1 MSTKTETKVE
11 TKENKESETTEL
23 VPTVELTAAE
33 LKLEQLTKKY
43 PLAMGL
49 QSIKPKK
56 KRTKPDQYRSFSLI
70 MQTEIES
77 AAKTFVTLYSMYER
91 KPFLEP
97 VENQETLENV
107 AAEITFGI
115 SDDAFEVK
123 IEVAGE
129 DQWLVPQSNVGVSF
143 GDGFCELSMEPV
155 QDQYGTVDINIEV
168 HDVGGVSKHEF
179 TLAIVQD
186 QAKLLA
192 EKGGTKKKKRRKSAF
207 KNPARAQDTGEDF
220 EERGENPRR
229 WNTMHV
235 CDWMLEVGLSKF
247 AKTFASKEV
256 NGKLLLD
263 LTGEMLRDSYG
274 VAKTR
279 DRDKFVKF
287 LIKLRGESEI
297 AEYAEVSSKMCT
309 LLFEFYYFPIR
320 SILKLFFFQYLTTE
334 CIKKR
339 RRRKRKIKIRKRTK
353 KSCCTW

>member
-1 MSTKTETKVE
+1 MLILASNNPQQSNGSCPNATEMSTKTESKVE
-11 TKENKESETTEL
+11 TKENKESETTEM

-155 QDQYGTVDINIEV
+155 QDQYGTVDVNIEV

-192 EKGGTKKKKRRKSAF
+192 EKGGTKKKKRRK
-207 KNPARAQDTGEDF
+207 
-220 EERGENPRR
+220 
-229 WNTMHV
+229 
-235 CDWMLEVGLSKF
+235 
-247 AKTFASKEV
+247 
-256 NGKLLLD
+256 
-263 LTGEMLRDSYG
+263 
-274 VAKTR
+274 
-279 DRDKFVKF
+279 
-287 LIKLRGESEI
+287 
-297 AEYAEVSSKMCT
+297 
-309 LLFEFYYFPIR
+309 
-320 SILKLFFFQYLTTE
+320 
-334 CIKKR
+334 
-339 RRRKRKIKIRKRTK
+339 
-353 KSCCTW
+353 